1 MTPDS
6 TKTTERRATRR
17 GRPARGE
24 RATTRR
30 ARRSERNEATGASN
44 AARRPSGRSVRLRTV
59 LIGGVVVIALLAAI
73 VVAWTSPLLSVRSVE
88 VAGNDIITREDVLSS
103 LEIAD
108 GTPLLQVDT
117 AAAAQRVA
125 SALPRAASVR
135 VQRVYPSTVRVT
147 IVERLAVVY
156 FDGPEGTHSVDAEG
170 VDFAVEPPPLLTP
183 RLVTGSPGTGDP
195 ATVAAVEIIGLLP
208 PELAVQVQEVA
219 AGSDSDISLTLV
231 DGRVVVWG
239 GVDRSDRKAAVILP
253 LLTQPGQQFDVASPD
268 LPTVR

>member
-1 MTPDS
+1 M
-6 TKTTERRATRR
+6 
-17 GRPARGE
+17 
-24 RATTRR
+24 
-30 ARRSERNEATGASN
+30 SN

-59 LIGGVVVIALLAAI
+59 LIGGIVVIALLVAI

-88 VAGNDIITREDVLSS
+88 VTGNDIITREEVLSS

-108 GTPLLQVDT
+108 GTPLLRVDT
-117 AAAAQRVA
+117 AEAAQRVA
-125 SALPRAASVR
+125 SALPRAATVR

-147 IVERLAVVY
+147 IVERVAVVY
-156 FDGPEGTHSVDAEG
+156 FDGPDGTHSVDAEG

-195 ATVAAVEIIGLLP
+195 ATAAAVEVVGLLP

-231 DGRVVVWG
+231 DGRVVMWG
-239 GVDRSDRKAAVILP
+239 GVDGSDRKAAVILP